1 MSDFHTVYLTKENSK
16 RCIEKLMIGD
26 HIWQS
31 FEWYFSISG
40 EQWES
45 LLPHFDN
52 KDSSDMLTFRNHIKI
67 SIKGLI
73 CQGFVWTPTRGWRKA
88 CQSWG
93 RPKGAE
99 HNYSVLASLQ
109 CFGKHPFVDGN
120 IYTFMP
126 IFFICLASLNMLLV
140 CFKW

>member
-16 RCIEKLMIGD
+16 RCIEKFDYIGD
-26 HIWQS
+26 HIWKS

-52 KDSSDMLTFRNHIKI
+52 KDSSDMFTFRIHIKI

-73 CQGFVWTPTRGWRKA
+73 CQGFVWTPTRGRRKA

-93 RPKGAE
+93 RPNGAE
-99 HNYSVLASLQ
+99 HNYSVLHFSVSVNIHLLMAIFTHL
-109 CFGKHPFVDGN
+109 CPFSSSAW
-120 IYTFMP
+120 
-126 IFFICLASLNMLLV
+126 LH
-140 CFKW
+140 

>member
-16 RCIEKLMIGD
+16 RCIEKLIIGD

-52 KDSSDMLTFRNHIKI
+52 KDSSDMFTFTLRFQSK
-67 SIKGLI
+67 
-73 CQGFVWTPTRGWRKA
+73 VWYVKVLYGHPQEDEEKHVKVEGDQTEQNITIPFLL
-88 CQSWG
+88 
-93 RPKGAE
+93 
-99 HNYSVLASLQ
+99 HFSVSVNIHLLMAIFTHL
-109 CFGKHPFVDGN
+109 CPFSSSAW
-120 IYTFMP
+120 
-126 IFFICLASLNMLLV
+126 LH
-140 CFKW
+140 